1 MNQNPEPLPEGYWRR
16 VGYENMTSRNKQ
28 GRFEKSADKEVTNR
42 GCPEGLKGPE
52 APPGDEAP
60 DVDPVLLGMLILSSA
75 AKEGREQHQT
85 VEALVALAWR
95 TYGWNPET
103 FHAKMAA
110 TQEAMKGHRVTY
122 RFSEGKFGMQIYAD

>member
-16 VGYENMTSRNKQ
+16 VGHENMMTRNKQ
-28 GRFEKSADKEVTNR
+28 GRFEKTAD
-42 GCPEGLKGPE
+42 PE
-52 APPGDEAP
+52 APASSTP

-103 FHAKMAA
+103 FHSKMQA
-110 TQEAMKGHRVTY
+110 TAEAMKGRGIQY
-122 RFSEGKFGMQIYAD
+122 RFEGRKYMYRIYAD

>member
-16 VGYENMTSRNKQ
+16 VGYENMMTRNKQ
-28 GRFEKSADKEVTNR
+28 GRFEKTAD
-42 GCPEGLKGPE
+42 PE
-52 APPGDEAP
+52 APASSTP
-60 DVDPVLLGMLILSSA
+60 DIDPVLLGMLILSGA
-75 AKEGREQHQT
+75 AKEGREQNQT
-85 VEALVALAWR
+85 VEALIQLAWR

-110 TQEAMKGHRVTY
+110 TQEAMHGHGVTY